1 MNYSDKVLD
10 HFSNPRNVGVI
21 DDANVVVQVG
31 DPDCGDS
38 VLYFLKFEKNRV
50 QDIKYL
56 VKGCGAAIATSSI
69 ASEIAKGRTLDALLE
84 ISEDEIATALD
95 GLPAEKMHCSNLA
108 ASALRAVVQSYRDKL
123 ADSEQADHEDPMA
136 PAQAHGALHN

>member
-1 MNYSDKVLD
+1 MYSEKVMD

-38 VLYFLKFEKNRV
+38 VLYFLKFADGLV
-50 QDIKYL
+50 SDIKYL

-69 ASEIAKGRTLDALLE
+69 ASEIARGKSLDE
-84 ISEDEIATALD
+84 VSQISEEDIAAALD
-95 GLPAEKMHCSNLA
+95 GLPPEKMHCSNLA
-108 ASALRAVVQSYRDKL
+108 AGALRAAVESYREKI
-123 ADSEQADHEDPMA
+123 AAEKRV
-136 PAQAHGALHN
+136 